1 MLNPHTRKFGSVVG
15 RHVSA
20 SRERRPENVVPMI
33 NIVFL
38 LLLYFMVA
46 GNLHIDLEVT
56 PPTSSATVPPPGNVL
71 QVAIT
76 ANGNMQY
83 QGRTIA
89 IPQIELELAKDF
101 RDQVV
106 QISADAQTDT
116 ILVAQAVGSLSKV
129 GVKQI
134 TLLTLQER

>member
-1 MLNPHTRKFGSVVG
+1 MLTPKTRDFGVIGSK
-15 RHVSA
+15 RSSD

-56 PPTSSATVPPPGNVL
+56 PPASIASVSPRPDVL
-71 QVAIT
+71 EIAIT
-76 ANGNMQY
+76 VDGKVRYRGQ
-83 QGRTIA
+83 TIN
-89 IPQIELELAKDF
+89 IEQIENSLAGVF

-106 QISADAQTDT
+106 QISADAQTDVV
-116 ILVAQAVGSLSKV
+116 LVAQTVGALSKI
-129 GVKQI
+129 GIERANLI
-134 TLLTLQER
+134 TLKKR

>member
-1 MLNPHTRKFGSVVG
+1 MLDPKTRKFGSVGG
-15 RHVSA
+15 RHVSPA
-20 SRERRPENVVPMI
+20 RERRPENVGPMI

-56 PPTSSATVPPPGNVL
+56 PPTSAASNEPAAAVL
-71 QVAIT
+71 QIAIT
-76 ANGNMQY
+76 AAGSVTY
-83 QGRTIA
+83 RGRNIA
-89 IPQIELELAKDF
+89 IPQIELELQNEF

-106 QISADAQTDT
+106 QLSADGQSDA
-116 ILVAQAVGSLSKV
+116 ILVAQAVASLSKV

-134 TLLTLQER
+134 TLLTLRQ